1 MLRGAVSPTLC
12 PPPSAARV
20 LISPAAEVLEGDDV
34 SLTCEVPGEPQED
47 ATFSWYKDS
56 KSLQDSP
63 SRVLELPHVTS
74 AAAGSYH
81 CKAHGPAGTGA
92 SISPAISLRVL
103 CEWARG
109 RHPWG
114 HGGVVGTRHVGWDVA
129 PGAQR
134 GAARLLLLAPSSDGP
149 RAGRL
154 GFRNSSTCS
163 VKNCLPGENTK
174 ILKLGCLGSVS
185 P

>member
-20 LISPAAEVLEGDDV
+20 LISPSAEVLEGDDV

-56 KSLQDSP
+56 KRLEDSP

-92 SISPAISLRVL
+92 SISPAVSLRVL

-129 PGAQR
+129 RGAQR
-134 GAARLLLLAPSSDGP
+134 GTARLLLLAPSP
-149 RAGRL
+149 RMAPAQAGWGL
-154 GFRNSSTCS
+154 ATA
-163 VKNCLPGENTK
+163 LQ
-174 ILKLGCLGSVS
+174 
-185 P
+185 